1 VLIERSLAL
10 AERVYICQEQAITVG
25 CESVGSGLW
34 STHAHADERMD
45 PVDQTRRELSWSIG
59 SSLSAGAV

>member
-25 CESVGSGLW
+25 CESVGSGL
-34 STHAHADERMD
+34 
-45 PVDQTRRELSWSIG
+45 
-59 SSLSAGAV
+59 